1 MSVRKASVVRTTDRA
16 EVKVVLDLDGSG
28 RCSLQTGVPL
38 LDHALT
44 LFARY
49 AALDLDVQCRS
60 GAAPPAAPMDDVGS
74 CLGLALD
81 RALGGR
87 EGIRGLGHCC
97 APVDDH
103 LARAVVEISGHP
115 CLAYHVR
122 TPAMPA
128 GGPDTGEWESFWRAF
143 VAQARMNLHI
153 ELLHGDCGLPA
164 LEAVFKAAAHAL
176 GDACRR

>member
-1 MSVRKASVVRTTDRA
+1 MSVRRASVVRTTDQT
-16 EVKVVLDLDGSG
+16 EVRVALDLDGSG
-28 RCSLQTGVPL
+28 RCSVQTGVPS

-49 AALDLDVQCRS
+49 GTFDLDVQSRS
-60 GAAPPAAPMDDVGS
+60 GEASRADSMGEVGF

-81 RALGGR
+81 KALGDR
-87 EGIRGLGHCC
+87 QGIPRLGHCC

-115 CLAYHVR
+115 YLAYHVHV
-122 TPAMPA
+122 PAAPA
-128 GGPDTGEWESFWRAF
+128 GSPDTSEWESFWRAF
-143 VAQARMNLHI
+143 VAQARMNLHV

-164 LEAVFKAAAHAL
+164 LEAVFKAAGHAL
-176 GDACRR
+176 RDACRR